1 MSSADMSKLAMIAVH
16 NDPKLNEL
24 GFRLL
29 IPVHDELIGE
39 APEANAFEAADRLNE
54 IMLSVGSEMLEGF
67 KLASDAT
74 ISREWYGEEIE
85 RPSIQ

>member
-16 NDPKLNEL
+16 NDPLLNEL

-39 APEANAFEAADRLNE
+39 APIENAFKAADRLNE
-54 IMLSVGSEMLEGF
+54 LMIETGEKMLGGF
-67 KLASDAT
+67 KLRSDSE
-74 ISREWYGEEIE
+74 ISKAWYGA
-85 RPSIQ
+85 SITESA

>member
-39 APEANAFEAADRLNE
+39 APIENAFEAADRLNQLMIE
-54 IMLSVGSEMLEGF
+54 TGQKMLGGF
-67 KLASDAT
+67 KLRSDSE
-74 ISREWYGEEIE
+74 ISKAWYGEAITQ
-85 RPSIQ
+85 RS

>member
-16 NDPKLNEL
+16 NDSKLKEL

-39 APEANAFEAADRLNE
+39 APIENAFEAADRLNE
-54 IMLSVGSEMLEGF
+54 IMLSVGSEMLGGF
-67 KLASDAT
+67 KLASDAEISEAWYGAS
-74 ISREWYGEEIE
+74 ISRDDGK
-85 RPSIQ
+85 